1 MQPRETMRSLPGFTQ
16 PFLTWLTGVPLDGER
31 PLLRWTPA
39 RAGLLGLTQMAIG
52 IAIGAL
58 ALSSFAPWSIPLLVL
73 SWLTTAGG
81 MRRLDVVI
89 VHQTLHRM
97 VTKSARGDRIVGELV
112 TTLLWRVP
120 YDDNRKEHLIH
131 HAYPCSMKDVDTRYL
146 IAIGMKPRMRRGDF
160 HRYLIST
167 LLSPKHHWGFFSSR
181 IRANFTIKHQPR
193 YRLAMSLVFLAITV
207 AFVTL
212 TGLWLEW
219 LLLWVLPVS
228 FFFQNATF
236 LYTMTEHRWWLYE
249 HAEKLTKQQRDMLTF
264 GRVVGDPAPETSGVG
279 VVGRAAA
286 WSKWWLRAFLIHAPY
301 RMFVLVGDT
310 VQHDLHHVRPAC
322 DWAGSAYERHGDIA
336 EGSRRYTEVWGSLMD
351 HLYAAGDVQGED
363 EAVSAQEARGVA

>member
-1 MQPRETMRSLPGFTQ
+1 MQPRETMRSLPRFTQ
-16 PFLTWLTGVPLDGER
+16 PFLTWLTGVPLEGER
-31 PLLRWTPA
+31 PVIRWTPVW
-39 RAGLLGLTQMAIG
+39 AGFLGLVQMAIG

-58 ALSSFAPWSIPLLVL
+58 ALSSFALWSIPLLVL
-73 SWLTTAGG
+73 SWLTTSGG

-97 VTKSARGDRIVGELV
+97 VTKTARGDRIVGELV

-146 IAIGMKPRMRRGDF
+146 IATGMKPRMGRGEF
-160 HRYLIST
+160 HRYLISK

-181 IRANFTIKHQPR
+181 IRANFSIKHQPR
-193 YRLAMSLVFLAITV
+193 YRLAMSLVFLAITI
-207 AFVTL
+207 AFVAL

-228 FFFQNATF
+228 FFFQSATF
-236 LYTMTEHRWWLYE
+236 LYTLTEHRWWLYDQ
-249 HAEKLTKQQRDMLTF
+249 AEKLSKQQRDMLTF
-264 GRVVGDPAPETSGVG
+264 GRVVGDAAPDTDGVG
-279 VVGRAAA
+279 LVGRAAA
-286 WSKWWLRAFLIHAPY
+286 WSKWWLRALFVHAPY

-310 VQHDLHHVRPAC
+310 VQHDLHHVRPSC
-322 DWAGSAYERHGDIA
+322 DWAGSAYERHSDIA
-336 EGSRRYTEVWGSLMD
+336 QGSKRYTEVWGSLMD
-351 HLYAAGDVQGED
+351 HLYAAGNVQDED
-363 EAVSAQEARGVA
+363 AAVSTREARGVA